1 MKRLIIMTSVFF
13 GTLLIGS
20 AFTGR
25 KPFDGLSISLIG
37 GLSIFTILFYC
48 WLFKSKE
55 KQLNLNVNKNPF
67 NHKAAVE
74 GDSFSLF
81 NQSSLPFQT

>member
-37 GLSIFTILFYC
+37 GLSIFILSYFIAGF
-48 WLFKSKE
+48 LSRK
-55 KQLNLNVNKNPF
+55 KN
-67 NHKAAVE
+67 
-74 GDSFSLF
+74 S
-81 NQSSLPFQT
+81 

>member
-1 MKRLIIMTSVFF
+1 MFYTLIKKRRKQIKRLIIMTSVFF

-37 GLSIFTILFYC
+37 GLSIFILSYFIAGF
-48 WLFKSKE
+48 LSRK
-55 KQLNLNVNKNPF
+55 KN
-67 NHKAAVE
+67 
-74 GDSFSLF
+74 S
-81 NQSSLPFQT
+81 